1 MGKFRKHLKR
11 SADGRFFLFTVGSTF
26 PDISME
32 KKTKLWLSSPY
43 LFEES
48 IKQDARKTE
57 RDLEEMLRWNEHN
70 QNYEVCEKILQLKKK
85 LNQAS

>member
-1 MGKFRKHLKR
+1 MGKFRKYLKR
-11 SADGRFFLFTVGSTF
+11 SADGRFFLFTTGTIF
-26 PDISME
+26 PDIDLE

-48 IKQDARKTE
+48 IKQDSRKTE
-57 RDLEEMLRWNEHN
+57 KDLEKMLRWNEDN